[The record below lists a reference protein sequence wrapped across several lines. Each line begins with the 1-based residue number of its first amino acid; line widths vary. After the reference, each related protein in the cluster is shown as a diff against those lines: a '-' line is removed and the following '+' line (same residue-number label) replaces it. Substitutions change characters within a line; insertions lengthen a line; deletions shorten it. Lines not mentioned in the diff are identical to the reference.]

1 MADRTRK
8 NRLFIKA
15 ESSYGVEAGSTDGS
29 DFTAV
34 KCLSLDLVSDN
45 TAMLATSLA
54 TGRNRKSAPE
64 VGANGAQVTFT
75 TPIQGLVS
83 AAGDGTAA
91 SSVADDWLDL
101 ILTNVFGAP
110 QETTGEGIDA
120 SATASSLVTDTDAFT
135 NQDMVAVQGASFD
148 GGKVNWRRLSGTAS
162 PYTMDRDLNAT
173 PDGSEVAYGA
183 KIYRQNTAGASLSA
197 CYDLD
202 GVIYLLKGGR
212 ISSMSIEMAA
222 GELATLSV
230 TMDFDSKSDDSST
243 KTALPTIST
252 FAGTPVKGLLGAFA
266 WGSTEYAAKS
276 ISIDFGI
283 TAQPDSTVTTTNGRS
298 NIDIISTYPTVSVE
312 PAFAQT
318 FVNDMTAG
326 TARALSVQLGSGVVS
341 GGVLNG
347 CAMFMESARLTASNA
362 SDDGGRLRNSLTF
375 ECVDHG
381 IFSGSIIAQYFQFA
395 RA

>member
-1 MADRTRK
+1 
-8 NRLFIKA
+8 
-15 ESSYGVEAGSTDGS
+15 
-29 DFTAV
+29 
-34 KCLSLDLVSDN
+34 
-45 TAMLATSLA
+45 
-54 TGRNRKSAPE
+54 
-64 VGANGAQVTFT
+64 
-75 TPIQGLVS
+75 
-83 AAGDGTAA
+83 
-91 SSVADDWLDL
+91 
-101 ILTNVFGAP
+101 
-110 QETTGEGIDA
+110 
-120 SATASSLVTDTDAFT
+120 
-135 NQDMVAVQGASFD
+135 
-148 GGKVNWRRLSGTAS
+148 
-162 PYTMDRDLNAT
+162 
-173 PDGSEVAYGA
+173 
-183 KIYRQNTAGASLSA
+183 
-197 CYDLD
+197 
-202 GVIYLLKGGR
+202 
-212 ISSMSIEMAA
+212 
-222 GELATLSV
+222 
-230 TMDFDSKSDDSST
+230 MDFDSKSDDSST

-283 TAQPDSTVTTTNGRS
+283 TAQPDGTVTTANGRS

-375 ECVDHG
+375 ECVDAG